1 MTKTHRMYQMRVDNA
16 TPAIVDQIAKDLGCM
31 RISPDGALVGS
42 TGVLLDQIA
51 QGKLKIVVSEPEGD

>member
-1 MTKTHRMYQMRVDNA
+1 MTKTHRMYQMRVDNS
-16 TPAIVDQIAKDLGCM
+16 TPAIVYQIAEDLGCM

-42 TGVLLDQIA
+42 TGVMLDQIA

>member
-1 MTKTHRMYQMRVDNA
+1 MRVDNA

-42 TGVLLDQIA
+42 TGVMLDQIA

>member
-16 TPAIVDQIAKDLGCM
+16 TLAIVDQIAEDLGCM
-31 RISPDGALVGS
+31 RISPDGVLVGS
-42 TGVLLDQIA
+42 IGVMLDQIA